1 MISASARRL
10 SVFKAVVEEGG
21 FNRAAMRL
29 DISQPSVG
37 AHVKALEQQ
46 AGHALFERKRGA
58 RPELTKAG
66 EAVYAMALEVLRRGE
81 EAAQQLD
88 ELRPAHDLLVSLAVH
103 RDLGPY
109 RLPAHLA
116 SFAKRSP
123 GIRFVTHAGT
133 IEDVLG
139 LVRAE
144 TASLGLFLSLG
155 AVSDLDSVV
164 LGHEPMAIVV
174 SPHHP
179 LARKPQVT
187 TADLAAASYVTGLRS
202 SSYFEITD
210 RLLKRIGVGHYGIAM
225 EVQDFAMVR
234 ELTRHGTGVACLAL
248 CTVQDDL
255 RAGALVRL
263 SISGRPLDSFELRCA
278 YRDPLPEVAR
288 RFMDHLREQ
297 LNAPSPA

>member
-103 RDLGPY
+103 RDGFQ
-109 RLPAHLA
+109 H
-116 SFAKRSP
+116 
-123 GIRFVTHAGT
+123 GRFLKG
-133 IEDVLG
+133 VL
-139 LVRAE
+139 R
-144 TASLGLFLSLG
+144 SLGGSFNRLCG
-155 AVSDLDSVV
+155 
-164 LGHEPMAIVV
+164 EN
-174 SPHHP
+174 
-179 LARKPQVT
+179 Q
-187 TADLAAASYVTGLRS
+187 TGW
-202 SSYFEITD
+202 
-210 RLLKRIGVGHYGIAM
+210 A
-225 EVQDFAMVR
+225 
-234 ELTRHGTGVACLAL
+234 
-248 CTVQDDL
+248 
-255 RAGALVRL
+255 
-263 SISGRPLDSFELRCA
+263 A
-278 YRDPLPEVAR
+278 YRSR
-288 RFMDHLREQ
+288 RPTCTSAIFMISKMIATDQPISRRPFSAVIGPIRRQ
-297 LNAPSPA
+297 PSTATTSP

>member
-37 AHVKALEQQ
+37 AHVRALERQ
-46 AGHALFERKRGA
+46 AGHPLFERKRGA
-58 RPELTKAG
+58 RPRLTKAG
-66 EAVYAMALEVLRRGE
+66 EAVYSMALEVLRRGE

-88 ELRPAHDLLVSLAVH
+88 DLRPAQDRILSLAVH
-103 RDLGPY
+103 REYGQY

-116 SFAKRSP
+116 SFARRSP
-123 GIRFVTHAGT
+123 GIRFVTHTGT
-133 IEDVLG
+133 IEDVVA
-139 LVRAE
+139 LVRAR
-144 TASLGLFLSLG
+144 TVSLGLLPSLG
-155 AVSDLDSVV
+155 AIAGLDSVV

-179 LARKPQVT
+179 LARKPSVT
-187 TADLAAASYVTGLRS
+187 VADLAAASYVTGLRS
-202 SSYFEITD
+202 SSYFEMTD
-210 RLLKRIGVGHYGIAM
+210 RMLKRIGVDRRSIAM
-225 EVQDFAMVR
+225 EVQDFGMVR
-234 ELTRHGTGVACLAL
+234 ELARHGAGVACIAL

-278 YRDPLPEVAR
+278 FHNPLPQPAR
-288 RFMDHLREQ
+288 RFMEHLREQ
-297 LNAPSPA
+297 LNAASA

>member
-46 AGHALFERKRGA
+46 AGHTLLERKRGA
-58 RPELTKAG
+58 RPRLTKAG

-88 ELRPAHDLLVSLAVH
+88 ELRPAQDRALSLAVH
-103 RDLGPY
+103 REFGQY

-116 SFAKRSP
+116 SFARHSP

-133 IEDVLG
+133 IEDVLA
-139 LVRAE
+139 LVRAR
-144 TASLGLFLSLG
+144 TVSLGLFPSLG
-155 AVSDLDSVV
+155 AISDLDSVV
-164 LGHEPMAIVV
+164 LGHEPVAIVA

-179 LARKPQVT
+179 LARKPSVSV
-187 TADLAAASYVTGLRS
+187 ADLAAASYVTGLRS
-202 SSYFEITD
+202 SSYFRMTD
-210 RLLKRIGVGHYGIAM
+210 RLLKRIGVDRYGIAM
-225 EVQDFAMVR
+225 EVQDFGMVR
-234 ELTRHGTGVACLAL
+234 ELIRHGAGVACVAL

-263 SISGRPLDSFELRCA
+263 TIDGRSLDSFELRCA
-278 YRDPLPEVAR
+278 FFVPLPQPAQ
-288 RFMDHLREQ
+288 RFVDHLREQ
-297 LNAPSPA
+297 LNAPMA

>member
-37 AHVKALEQQ
+37 AHVRALEHQ
-46 AGHALFERKRGA
+46 AGHTLFERKRGA
-58 RPELTKAG
+58 RPRLTKAG
-66 EAVYAMALEVLRRGE
+66 EAVYSMALEVLRRGE

-88 ELRPAHDLLVSLAVH
+88 DLRPAPEVMSLAVH
-103 RDLGPY
+103 REYGQY
-109 RLPAHLA
+109 RLPALLA
-116 SFAKRSP
+116 SFARRSP
-123 GIRFVTHAGT
+123 GIRFVTHTGT
-133 IEDVLG
+133 IEDVVA
-139 LVRAE
+139 LVRAR
-144 TASLGLFLSLG
+144 TVSLGLFPSLG
-155 AVSDLDSVV
+155 AVAGLDSVV

-179 LARKPQVT
+179 LARKPSVT
-187 TADLAAASYVTGLRS
+187 VADLAAASYVTGLRH
-202 SSYFEITD
+202 SSYFEMTD
-210 RLLKRIGVGHYGIAM
+210 RLMKRIGINRRSIAM
-225 EVQDFAMVR
+225 EVQDFGMVR
-234 ELTRHGTGVACLAL
+234 ELARHGAGVACIAL

-255 RAGALVRL
+255 RSGSLVRL

-278 YRDPLPEVAR
+278 FHGPLPEPAR

-297 LNAPSPA
+297 LNAAAS